1 MVAGARSPSAVS
13 SSESAMAVKSASMGA
28 GSIGERPN
36 CRVPDRPTR
45 FSTWN
50 LYGFATH
57 IAAMEAIVSQSALQ
71 PAHAHA
77 HHGPAERLPTLMLGA
92 IGVVYGDIGTSPLYA
107 MKESFLGPHPLAVDA
122 PHIFGVLSLVFW
134 SLMLIVTVK
143 YVLVAMRA
151 DNRGEGGS
159 FALLSLIA
167 RNLAGKRWTS
177 TLVILGVLATCLFY
191 GDAMITPAISVLSAV
206 EGLTIAE
213 PQLQPLVVPISI
225 AILVGLFVVQSRG
238 TAKVGRIFGPV
249 ILVYLA
255 ALAVLGVSNTLVH
268 PEIVAALS
276 PTWALQF
283 FATDFKLAFLALGSV
298 FLAVTGAETLY
309 ADMGHFGRRAIGW
322 SWLTLVYPCLM
333 LNYLG
338 QGALL
343 LGHPAAAE
351 NPFYLMAP
359 DWARLPLVFIATAAT
374 IIASKAVISGAFSIT
389 HQAVQLG
396 FLPRL
401 KTEHTSEK
409 AAGQIYIPAVNWGLL
424 FMVIVLVLGFRESG
438 KLASAY
444 GIAVTGTMLIT
455 TIMLGFLVFQV
466 WSWNRA
472 LATATIGLFVLVD
485 GAYFAS
491 NITKIPDG
499 GWFPLLVAA
508 VSFTVLTTW
517 AKGRQLMRERLSEAA
532 LPLAIFIKS
541 AAASVHRV
549 RGTSVF
555 LSTSAETVPA
565 ALLHN
570 LKHNQVLHARVLILN
585 VKVEE
590 VPHVP
595 SEKRLEVHDAG
606 QGFYRVVLHYGF
618 MEEVDIP
625 RDLARVDTCGE
636 PFNMMSTSFFLGR
649 QKLIA
654 SKRRAGMALWRERL
668 FAWMLKSSESAME
681 FFKLPTNRVVELG
694 SQLQI

>member
-1 MVAGARSPSAVS
+1 
-13 SSESAMAVKSASMGA
+13 MGA
-28 GSIGERPN
+28 GATSALKMASIARSEMQAAEP
-36 CRVPDRPTR
+36 P
-45 FSTWN
+45 
-50 LYGFATH
+50 ATH
-57 IAAMEAIVSQSALQ
+57 
-71 PAHAHA
+71 AHS
-77 HHGPAERLPTLMLGA
+77 LPTLMLGA
-92 IGVVYGDIGTSPLYA
+92 VGVVYGDIGTSPLYA
-107 MKESFLGPHPLAVDA
+107 MKESFLGPHPISVDA

-167 RNLAGKRWTS
+167 RNLEGKRWTA
-177 TLVILGVLATCLFY
+177 TLVTLGVLATCLFY

-206 EGLTIAE
+206 EGLTIVEA
-213 PQLQPLVVPISI
+213 PLQPLVVPISI
-225 AILVGLFVVQSRG
+225 AILIGLFLVQSRG
-238 TAKVGRIFGPV
+238 TAKVGALFGPV

-255 ALAVLGVSNTLVH
+255 VLAALGVTNILAH
-268 PEIVAALS
+268 PEIAGALS
-276 PTWALQF
+276 PLWALNF
-283 FATDFKLAFLALGSV
+283 FIADPKLAFLALGSV

-322 SWLTLVYPCLM
+322 SWLTLVYPCLT

-343 LGHPAAAE
+343 LGRPEAAQ

-359 DWARLPLVFIATAAT
+359 DWARLPLVLIATAAT
-374 IIASKAVISGAFSIT
+374 IIASQAVISGAFSVT

-401 KTEHTSEK
+401 RTEHTSEK

-424 FMVIVLVLGFRESG
+424 VMVVVLVLGFRESG

-455 TIMLGFLVFQV
+455 TVMLGFLVFQI
-466 WSWNRA
+466 WRWNRL
-472 LATATIGLFVLVD
+472 LAAATIGTFLIVD

-499 GWFPLLVAA
+499 GWFPLLVALI
-508 VSFTVLTTW
+508 SFTVLTTW
-517 AKGRQLMRERLSEAA
+517 AKGRRLMRERLEQSA
-532 LPLAIFIKS
+532 LPLPVFVKS
-541 AAASVHRV
+541 TAASVHRV

-555 LSTSAETVPA
+555 LSTSADTVPA

-570 LKHNQVLHARVLILN
+570 LKHNQVLHERVLILN
-585 VKVEE
+585 VKVED
-590 VPHVP
+590 VPHV
-595 SEKRLEVHDAG
+595 SAEKRVEIHEAG
-606 QGFYRVVLHYGF
+606 HGFYRVILHYGF
-618 MEEVDIP
+618 MQEVDIP
-625 RDLARVDTCGE
+625 RDLTGITTCGE

-649 QKLIA
+649 QKLIT
-654 SKRRAGMALWRERL
+654 STRHPGMALWREKL
-668 FAWMLKSSESAME
+668 FAWMLKNSESAME
-681 FFKLPTNRVVELG
+681 FFRLPTNRVVELG

>member
-1 MVAGARSPSAVS
+1 MATATFDAPLTADNISAH
-13 SSESAMAVKSASMGA
+13 K
-28 GSIGERPN
+28 PN
-36 CRVPDRPTR
+36 ET
-45 FSTWN
+45 
-50 LYGFATH
+50 
-57 IAAMEAIVSQSALQ
+57 
-71 PAHAHA
+71 
-77 HHGPAERLPTLMLGA
+77 LPKLMLGA

-107 MKESFLGPHPLAVDA
+107 MKESFLGPHPLSVDR
-122 PHIFGVLSLVFW
+122 PHILGVLSLIFW
-134 SLMLIVTVK
+134 SLMLIVTAK

-167 RNLAGKRWTS
+167 RNLGGKKWTAG
-177 TLVILGVLATCLFY
+177 LVMMGVLATCLFY

-206 EGLTIAE
+206 EGLTLVEA
-213 PQLQPLVVPISI
+213 PLQPLVVPISI
-225 AILVGLFVVQSRG
+225 GVLVGLFLVQSRG
-238 TAKVGRIFGPV
+238 TAKVGVLFGPV
-249 ILVYLA
+249 VLLYLA
-255 ALAVLGVSNTLVH
+255 ALAALGVTNIMAH
-268 PEIVAALS
+268 PEIIAALS
-276 PTWALQF
+276 PGWAAHF
-283 FATDFKLAFLALGSV
+283 FVVSPKLAFLALGSV

-309 ADMGHFGRRAIGW
+309 ADMGHFGRKAIGW

-359 DWARLPLVFIATAAT
+359 EWARLPLVFIATAAT
-374 IIASKAVISGAFSIT
+374 IIASQAVISGAFSVT

-401 KTEHTSEK
+401 RTEHTSEK
-409 AAGQIYIPAVNWGLL
+409 ALGQIYIPAVNWGLL
-424 FMVIVLVLGFRESG
+424 FMVVVLVLGFRESG
-438 KLASAY
+438 RLASAY

-455 TIMLGFLVFQV
+455 TVMLGFLVFQV
-466 WSWNRA
+466 WRWNKL
-472 LATATIGLFVLVD
+472 LAAATIGTFLLVD
-485 GAYFAS
+485 GTYFAS

-517 AKGRQLMRERLSEAA
+517 AKGRQLMRERLSSSA
-532 LPLAIFIKS
+532 LPLPVFIKS
-541 AAASVHRV
+541 VGKSVHRV

-555 LSTSAETVPA
+555 LSTSSEVVPA

-570 LKHNQVLHARVLILN
+570 LKHNQVLHERVLILH

-595 SEKRLEVHDAG
+595 SEKRVDVHDASA
-606 QGFYRVVLHYGF
+606 GFYRVILHYGF
-618 MEEVDIP
+618 MDEVDVP
-625 RDLARVDTCGE
+625 RDLAGIRTCGE

-649 QKLIA
+649 QKLIP
-654 SKRRAGMALWRERL
+654 SKKVPGMALWREKL
-668 FAWMLKSSESAME
+668 FALMLKSSESAME

>member
-1 MVAGARSPSAVS
+1 
-13 SSESAMAVKSASMGA
+13 MATIA
-28 GSIGERPN
+28 
-36 CRVPDRPTR
+36 PTEMR
-45 FSTWN
+45 APEEP
-50 LYGFATH
+50 ATH
-57 IAAMEAIVSQSALQ
+57 
-71 PAHAHA
+71 AHS
-77 HHGPAERLPTLMLGA
+77 LPTLMLGA
-92 IGVVYGDIGTSPLYA
+92 VGVVYGDIGTSPLYA
-107 MKESFLGPHPLAVDA
+107 MKESFLGPHPLSVDA

-167 RNLAGKRWTS
+167 RNLEGKRWTA
-177 TLVILGVLATCLFY
+177 TLITLGVLATCLFY

-206 EGLTIAE
+206 EGLTIVEA
-213 PQLQPLVVPISI
+213 PLQPLVVPISI
-225 AILVGLFVVQSRG
+225 AILIALFLVQSRG
-238 TAKVGRIFGPV
+238 TAKVGALFGPV

-255 ALAVLGVSNTLVH
+255 ALAALGVTNILAH
-268 PEIVAALS
+268 PEIVGALS
-276 PTWALQF
+276 PSWAVRF
-283 FATDFKLAFLALGSV
+283 FLADPKLAFLALGSV

-322 SWLTLVYPCLM
+322 SWLTLVYPCLT

-343 LGHPAAAE
+343 LGHPAAAA

-359 DWARLPLVFIATAAT
+359 DWARLPLVGIATAAT
-374 IIASKAVISGAFSIT
+374 IIASQAVISGAFSVT

-401 KTEHTSEK
+401 RTEHTSEK

-424 FMVIVLVLGFRESG
+424 VMVVVLVLGFKESG

-455 TIMLGFLVFQV
+455 TVMLGFLVFQI
-466 WSWNRA
+466 WRWNRVIA
-472 LATATIGLFVLVD
+472 AATIGTFLVVD
-485 GAYFAS
+485 GVYFAS

-499 GWFPLLVAA
+499 GWFPLLVAL

-517 AKGRQLMRERLSEAA
+517 AKGRRLMRERLEASA
-532 LPLAIFIKS
+532 LPLPVFVKS
-541 AAASVHRV
+541 TGASVHRV

-555 LSTSAETVPA
+555 LSTSADTVPA

-570 LKHNQVLHARVLILN
+570 LKHNQVLHERVIILN

-590 VPHVP
+590 VPHVAA
-595 SEKRLEVHDAG
+595 ERRLEFHDAG
-606 QGFYRVVLHYGF
+606 AGFYRMILHYGF
-618 MEEVDIP
+618 MDEVDIP
-625 RDLARVDTCGE
+625 RDLAFTRSCGE
-636 PFNMMSTSFFLGR
+636 AFNMMSTSFFLGR
-649 QKLIA
+649 QKLVGSTNA
-654 SKRRAGMALWRERL
+654 PGMAQWREKL